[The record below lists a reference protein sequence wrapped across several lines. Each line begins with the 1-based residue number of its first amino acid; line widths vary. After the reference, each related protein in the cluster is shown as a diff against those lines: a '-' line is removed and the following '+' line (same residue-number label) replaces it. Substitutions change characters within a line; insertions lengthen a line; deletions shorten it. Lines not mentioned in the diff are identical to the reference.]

1 MKLVPENINEA
12 IKHLPGRTEEEIR
25 DQVLS
30 MSDSPE
36 KIELAKK
43 YNVTLSKEMIRKI
56 IFGMAS
62 QFKSEQLALAKEYL
76 TKEDLQALVLNMKDD
91 IWKIHSAEEYGIK
104 LSDEM
109 LDKILKNMEPSELLY
124 YAVNNIKTI
133 PVKYTMM
140 AIKQNPHNLRERV
153 NMISSAF
160 FIQNYDEGIKYLL
173 TKPDIW
179 KPLNLLPTA
188 VHYNSKWVPKLISLL
203 ELPEE
208 DYTSRR
214 YQMPS
219 EISNAVWSSIYNNN
233 VKFVKLFLRHN
244 LTNYSELAAKI
255 IDLFQQSKQPDIKKY
270 KEMIY
275 LIFSN
280 LSVAD
285 VATSTYRKYLTKE
298 QDWEN
303 SQYISWPHNKQLR
316 MIIKLMKG
324 ADMSQALIKPFLDE
338 LNGDKIKDPE
348 RPNHIHRKEMTVGN
362 LISVLKKYA
371 LNTHV
376 VINYDPEESMTQSND
391 FQHIVDIEPIKD
403 PDAGDF
409 LNITT
414 SDYKR

>member
-12 IKHLPGRTEEEIR
+12 IKHLTPRSADEIR
-25 DQVLS
+25 DKILS

-36 KIELAKK
+36 KIEQAEK
-43 YNVTLSKEMIRKI
+43 YNVALSKEMIRKI
-56 IFGMAS
+56 IFGMAN
-62 QFKSEQLALAKEYL
+62 QFKSEQLELAKKHL
-76 TKEDLQALVLNMKDD
+76 TKKDLQTLGLKMKDD
-91 IWKIHSAEEYGIK
+91 IWKIHTAEEYGIK
-104 LSDEM
+104 LSDET
-109 LDKILKNMEPSELLY
+109 LDKILKNMEPHELLH

-133 PVKYTMM
+133 PAKYTLM
-140 AIKQNPHNLRERV
+140 AIKKNPHNLRENV

-160 FIQNYDEGIKYLL
+160 FIQNYDEGIKYILA
-173 TKPDIW
+173 KPNIW
-179 KPLNLLPTA
+179 KIPNLLETA
-188 VHYNSKWVPKLISLL
+188 AHYNSKWVPKLISLL
-203 ELPEE
+203 RLPKEV
-208 DYTSRR
+208 YTSR
-214 YQMPS
+214 YNMPS
-219 EISNAVWSSIYNNN
+219 EISNAVWSSIHNNN
-233 VKFVKLFLRHN
+233 VKFVKLYVQHD
-244 LTNYSELAAKI
+244 LTDYSALAAQI
-255 IDLFQQSKQPDIKKY
+255 INLFHQSRQPNIEKY
-270 KEMIY
+270 KEMIH

-280 LSVAD
+280 LDVAD

-324 ADMSQALIKPFLDE
+324 ADMSQKLIQPFLDE
-338 LNGDKIKDPE
+338 LNGDKTKEPE
-348 RPNHIHRKEMTVGN
+348 RPHHLNRKEMTVGN
-362 LISVLKKYA
+362 LISILKKYA
-371 LNTHV
+371 LNAHV

>member
-1 MKLVPENINEA
+1 
-12 IKHLPGRTEEEIR
+12 
-25 DQVLS
+25 
-30 MSDSPE
+30 
-36 KIELAKK
+36 
-43 YNVTLSKEMIRKI
+43 MI
-56 IFGMAS
+56 
-62 QFKSEQLALAKEYL
+62 
-76 TKEDLQALVLNMKDD
+76 
-91 IWKIHSAEEYGIK
+91 H
-104 LSDEM
+104 
-109 LDKILKNMEPSELLY
+109 
-124 YAVNNIKTI
+124 
-133 PVKYTMM
+133 
-140 AIKQNPHNLRERV
+140 
-153 NMISSAF
+153 
-160 FIQNYDEGIKYLL
+160 
-173 TKPDIW
+173 
-179 KPLNLLPTA
+179 
-188 VHYNSKWVPKLISLL
+188 
-203 ELPEE
+203 
-208 DYTSRR
+208 
-214 YQMPS
+214 
-219 EISNAVWSSIYNNN
+219 
-233 VKFVKLFLRHN
+233 
-244 LTNYSELAAKI
+244 
-255 IDLFQQSKQPDIKKY
+255 
-270 KEMIY
+270 

-298 QDWEN
+298 QHWEN

-403 PDAGDF
+403 PAAGDF